1 MHIHNVYPYLMVES
15 VFDAEPDEMQ
25 LDVFR
30 VVLWV
35 GTVCSVLS
43 TRYGWCDNSNNNWPA
58 VPSRQRVTRIGSTLI
73 QSARS
78 VQCVCG

>member
-1 MHIHNVYPYLMVES
+1 M
-15 VFDAEPDEMQ
+15 FDAEPDEIQ
-25 LDVFR
+25 VDEFR
-30 VVLWV
+30 EKCVPGGFLWV

-58 VPSRQRVTRIGSTLI
+58 VLSRQRVTRIGSTFI
-73 QSARS
+73 QSTRS